1 MINKSIKGRRTA
13 NTVAARYLD
22 NTREEIDDGWDNA
35 DTVRSLHTMITVEK
49 PKTIICYNK
58 SPDIPFESSINPC
71 RGCEHGC
78 IYCYARPRMSIWI
91 SRREQISNRNSLPN
105 RMQRKC

>member
-35 DTVRSLHTMITVEK
+35 DAVRSLHTMITV
-49 PKTIICYNK
+49 
-58 SPDIPFESSINPC
+58 
-71 RGCEHGC
+71 
-78 IYCYARPRMSIWI
+78 
-91 SRREQISNRNSLPN
+91 
-105 RMQRKC
+105 